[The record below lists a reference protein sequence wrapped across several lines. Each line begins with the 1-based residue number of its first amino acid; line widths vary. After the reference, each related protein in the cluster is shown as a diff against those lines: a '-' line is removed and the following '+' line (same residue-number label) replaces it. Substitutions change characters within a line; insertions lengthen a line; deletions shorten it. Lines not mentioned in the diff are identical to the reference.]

1 MTEAMHFISEPAD
14 PRNDFQADEG
24 EKNHQE

>member
-1 MTEAMHFISEPAD
+1 MHLISEPAD